1 MLVIQKQT
9 KNFPTGWH
17 LDVLTIYFF
26 VDDTMTFLEGLKNP
40 SESKKWLS
48 PKIPW

>member
-1 MLVIQKQT
+1 MLVSQKQT

-26 VDDTMTFLEGLKNP
+26 VDDTMTFLEGLKIQVSQKNG
-40 SESKKWLS
+40 
-48 PKIPW
+48 